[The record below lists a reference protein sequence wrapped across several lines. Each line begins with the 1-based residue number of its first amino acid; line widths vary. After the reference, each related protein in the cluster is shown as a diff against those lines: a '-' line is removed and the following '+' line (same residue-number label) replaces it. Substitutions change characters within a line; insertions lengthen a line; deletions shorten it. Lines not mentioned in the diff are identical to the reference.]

1 MRYFRHYQ
9 KVFERLRDYAPEQ
22 WQLDD
27 AQTSAA
33 RKCADCLEL
42 RKLRGQ
48 DDYVV
53 SPCIGTVGGALEGT
67 RLTIQERLPEGVEVS
82 IRTPLT
88 PARWA
93 SYEPE
98 MQAAWEAYC
107 DVATAEQAAERA
119 IEQQALPPSRA
130 LLDAVLRLTF
140 YWFNF
145 MPLTRGSA
153 ATGWRR
159 GSASTVAGSR

>member
-1 MRYFRHYQ
+1 M
-9 KVFERLRDYAPEQ
+9 
-22 WQLDD
+22 
-27 AQTSAA
+27 
-33 RKCADCLEL
+33 
-42 RKLRGQ
+42 
-48 DDYVV
+48 
-53 SPCIGTVGGALEGT
+53 
-67 RLTIQERLPEGVEVS
+67 S

-88 PARWA
+88 PSRWA

-107 DVATAEQAAERA
+107 DVAAAAATAAAAAEQPAG
-119 IEQQALPPSRA
+119 PPSRA

-153 ATGWRR
+153 ATGWAMCMGLLLACDYEVTTPMPESVSLDWEAILTPQLDDFNRAHRPWLAKACVRR
-159 GSASTVAGSR
+159 PADATVDKLPAASDVFGTYRSMLEALTAAEPAADDAAA